1 MHDLIVVGFSGKE
14 RASEVLTQLLELAYG
29 GSLDLFDGVA
39 AHRTDDG
46 KLRIDDSI
54 QPLPRQRAGWG
65 AVFAAWLGALIAGP
79 FTGGLSVAAAVGVT
93 GAAAAGAGA
102 IGAAVGA
109 HDATTSKEKHGISDE
124 FVKEVGG
131 MIQPGDSAVFAV
143 LETKN
148 RERVIEK
155 FRGSGGTV
163 LRTTLSPD
171 VVTRVQASLEA

>member
-1 MHDLIVVGFSGKE
+1 MHDLIVVGFRGKE
-14 RASEVLTQLLELAYG
+14 RASEVLNQLLQLAYG
-29 GSLDLFDGVA
+29 GTLDLFDGVA

-54 QPLPRQRAGWG
+54 QPLPRETAGLG
-65 AVFAAWLGALIAGP
+65 AVFAALLGALIAGP
-79 FTGGLSVAAAVGVT
+79 FTSGLSVAAAVGMT

-109 HDATTSKEKHGISDE
+109 HDAAISKEKHGLSEE
-124 FVKEVGG
+124 FVKEVGR
-131 MIQPGDSAVFAV
+131 MIQPGDSAVFAI

-148 RERVIEK
+148 RERVIEA
-155 FRGSGGTV
+155 FRGHGGTA

-171 VVTRVQASLEA
+171 VVKRAQDSLQA